1 MAEHA
6 PITSAPIGATFLQR
20 AEELRTAAESIACLV
35 ELVSDQ
41 LADLRTGVRQ
51 HGTDAADTAE
61 WRTADILLHLAV
73 EQAALIQRCAE
84 SERCQ

>member
-6 PITSAPIGATFLQR
+6 PTTSAPIGATFLRR
-20 AEELRTAAESIACLV
+20 AEEMRTAADCIACLV

-41 LADLRTGVRQ
+41 MADLRTGVRQ

-61 WRTADILLHLAV
+61 WRTADILLHLAIQQT
-73 EQAALIQRCAE
+73 ELIQRCAE